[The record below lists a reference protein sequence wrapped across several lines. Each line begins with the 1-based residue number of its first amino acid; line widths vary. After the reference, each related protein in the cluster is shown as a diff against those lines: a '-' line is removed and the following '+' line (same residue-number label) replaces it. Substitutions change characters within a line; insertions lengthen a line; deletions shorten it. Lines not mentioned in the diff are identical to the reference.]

1 MGFGVSFICNFK
13 PKKVIFG
20 YELHSKIIIIPELK
34 YVLSFIIR
42 NLQSTKDGKMLGS
55 YEIVHDYYM
64 AVNVEKGLAISTKN
78 RFKDKGMTL
87 EVFKR

>member
-1 MGFGVSFICNFK
+1 M
-13 PKKVIFG
+13 
-20 YELHSKIIIIPELK
+20 
-34 YVLSFIIR
+34 R
-42 NLQSTKDGKMLGS
+42 GS